1 MWNRPLEWEG
11 PETRRTLVSFLQGV
25 FESSG
30 EIVEDTRVE
39 ITQQPQF
46 ARTVF
51 SYLKEIGANPEWVG
65 KDPPRIAVAVEK
77 AASIPL
83 FNPKRRSDAYKR
95 VMVLRRRIG
104 PKNRTQELPSLRNDG
119 WAFD

>member
-11 PETRRTLVSFLQGV
+11 PQTRRTLISFLQGV

-30 EIVEDTRVE
+30 EIVEEEMRVD

-51 SYLKEIGANPEWVG
+51 SYLKEVGAYPEWISQ
-65 KDPPRIAVAVEK
+65 DPPRIAVSVEK
-77 AASIPL
+77 AAAIPL
-83 FNPKRRSDAYKR
+83 FNPRKRSDAYKR
-95 VMVLRRRIG
+95 LMHLRR
-104 PKNRTQELPSLRNDG
+104 TEG
-119 WAFD
+119 WAWPRRVQARNA

>member
-11 PETRRTLVSFLQGV
+11 PQTRRILISFLQGV

-30 EIVEDTRVE
+30 EVVEEDMQVR

-51 SYLKEIGANPEWVG
+51 SYLKEVDANPAWQSL
-65 KDPPRIAVAVEK
+65 DPPRISVSVEK
-77 AASIPL
+77 AAAIPL
-83 FNPKRRSDAYKR
+83 FNPRRRSDAYKR
-95 VMVLRRRIG
+95 VMSLRRRG
-104 PKNRTQELPSLRNDG
+104 
-119 WAFD
+119 